1 MDESGFDTTLPG
13 YLHVLR
19 RGCGWIAVSSPLG
32 PGGRLAVSLTAA
44 KQHQAPRP

>member
-19 RGCGWIAVSSPLG
+19 RGRWWIAVFSPLG
-32 PGGRLAVSLTAA
+32 QGGSLAVSLTAA
-44 KQHQAPRP
+44 KQQQAPRP